1 MATKTINRANNI
13 VTIGRTAP
21 IPRGQASAAKSLPVV
36 LASDQAAIPVEE
48 QNKIQSEVALS
59 LLGIPRSEVA
69 LGIFADVNTYDVD
82 PSEWTFLPAEKT
94 DLDVA
99 SSPYELNGFGAGGAG
114 DLAKNFGYGLSHV
127 PEEAGALLEAAPN
140 KTAVLTSKRFFRYQP
155 GRVSAATFGVKTS
168 KTPGAPVVDNRNA
181 AIRKYGIYDKFD
193 GYYWETRDTGKGDQF
208 CVVRRTHALIKYRG
222 TTYGTET
229 THQKEDYGVVG
240 KSDGASFEL
249 SLNTVEGNKITIN
262 ATNGAGAP
270 QIGMSLSDITAA
282 DDNSNYLI
290 APNTIVTSL
299 VVGANTTD
307 VFISQDAAFDLLE
320 SELTAA
326 PRTLIA
332 HYAGDLAIV
341 RDGLLMTHAAMYDP
355 SLLKKETKHKIQDIP
370 TLLNGVLTITLNNV
384 DGLEK
389 DQIVRYNTTDLDNA
403 LFEADPAP
411 EAPAASHTSLLRI
424 TEVVGTTIKVVK
436 AIGTG
441 GDVDIVLESGVTIDP
456 EKQFIIT
463 PVPFIFPEYAD
474 EADADIMFPYRREH
488 DINLV
493 AYGDAADHVGA
504 IDTSVFGS
512 SDVNEFN
519 GFVADIDAVNNGEL
533 CISLARIGDTVT
545 RTTEFNANQQTRSW
559 RHWIRHN
566 VDPKYYGVYEYR
578 IPRSRFNFDFLDGS
592 TNKSYVY
599 SDVVRLPSGDG
610 ESTIQYPG
618 QGVAGK
624 KLDASAWDIDF
635 SKVIMNK
642 IEFSWYG
649 AVGALFLA
657 YVPVGND
664 EARWVRIHHIR
675 ASNQLKVASL
685 GNATLPITYTVYGGG
700 TEKTLGGT
708 SRPLGDRISYA
719 GGKSHS
725 EFVIKYGSSYYID
738 GGDRGTV
745 RLFNYAP
752 EDSTEMSSSSYADT
766 GSTETGI
773 LNTLTIENTLTA
785 NTIELSG
792 TTSVEIPDDI
802 LMGAKVVTSNPA
814 DVNLRVE
821 FIERDIANNTS
832 TLYLNTDFNDHGSL
846 AVADIKI
853 ISKSS
858 PVIYGLTSKTEIESS
873 QGYKVRNRVQ
883 VYPTKLSV
891 GMTSTGAQS
900 DNVKLELVKNAIY
913 QTDDIFIDGSNYP
926 ATGEELVIKSGP
938 AIPLAPAGLP
948 TRLSYTTAG
957 TEPFVNLDQT
967 FSTDFAIGDKVYGWF
982 RVLDVNNPGAQRS
995 LFGFVERVDPINS
1008 GSGLVEYE
1016 FRSLDTYTEEL
1027 TFDTTNRTFLYAKQ
1041 YNEDGSVATAPTN
1054 IPNSEIERL
1063 SSIEIVN
1070 TKGRPIAGT
1079 GTQIATFFLQNGSE
1093 YFDLSSYFDYNK
1105 DYISFPLTD
1114 LPDNLYLSIR
1124 SSDVSAAAQVNASI
1138 TWEEQ

>member
-1 MATKTINRANNI
+1 
-13 VTIGRTAP
+13 
-21 IPRGQASAAKSLPVV
+21 
-36 LASDQAAIPVEE
+36 
-48 QNKIQSEVALS
+48 
-59 LLGIPRSEVA
+59 
-69 LGIFADVNTYDVD
+69 
-82 PSEWTFLPAEKT
+82 
-94 DLDVA
+94 
-99 SSPYELNGFGAGGAG
+99 
-114 DLAKNFGYGLSHV
+114 
-127 PEEAGALLEAAPN
+127 
-140 KTAVLTSKRFFRYQP
+140 
-155 GRVSAATFGVKTS
+155 
-168 KTPGAPVVDNRNA
+168 
-181 AIRKYGIYDKFD
+181 
-193 GYYWETRDTGKGDQF
+193 
-208 CVVRRTHALIKYRG
+208 
-222 TTYGTET
+222 
-229 THQKEDYGVVG
+229 
-240 KSDGASFEL
+240 
-249 SLNTVEGNKITIN
+249 
-262 ATNGAGAP
+262 
-270 QIGMSLSDITAA
+270 
-282 DDNSNYLI
+282 
-290 APNTIVTSL
+290 
-299 VVGANTTD
+299 
-307 VFISQDAAFDLLE
+307 
-320 SELTAA
+320 
-326 PRTLIA
+326 
-332 HYAGDLAIV
+332 
-341 RDGLLMTHAAMYDP
+341 
-355 SLLKKETKHKIQDIP
+355 
-370 TLLNGVLTITLNNV
+370 
-384 DGLEK
+384 
-389 DQIVRYNTTDLDNA
+389 
-403 LFEADPAP
+403 
-411 EAPAASHTSLLRI
+411 
-424 TEVVGTTIKVVK
+424 
-436 AIGTG
+436 
-441 GDVDIVLESGVTIDP
+441 
-456 EKQFIIT
+456 
-463 PVPFIFPEYAD
+463 
-474 EADADIMFPYRREH
+474 MFPYRRDH
-488 DINLV
+488 NINLTTYN
-493 AYGDAADHVGA
+493 AKGDWVGA

-512 SDVNEFN
+512 SDAAVFE

-533 CISLARIGDTVT
+533 CISLARIGDTGT
-545 RTTEFNANQQTRSW
+545 RTPEFIANQQTRSW

-752 EDSTEMSSSSYADT
+752 EDSTILSSSSYAD
-766 GSTETGI
+766 GASTETGI
-773 LNTLTIENTLTA
+773 LKTLTIDDTLTA
-785 NTIELSG
+785 NTIVLSG
-792 TTSVEIPDDI
+792 TSVEIPDDI

-814 DVNLRVE
+814 DINLRVE
-821 FIERDIANNTS
+821 FIERNVAGNKS
-832 TLYLNTDFNDHGSL
+832 TLYLNTDFNDFGDL
-846 AVADIKI
+846 DVDDIKI

-891 GMTSTGAQS
+891 GMSSTGAQS

-913 QTDDIFIDGSNYP
+913 QTDDIFINGTTYP
-926 ATGEELVIKSGP
+926 VDGEELVIKSGP
-938 AIPLAPAGLP
+938 PIPLAPAGLP
-948 TRLSYTTAG
+948 TRLSYANTG
-957 TEPFVNLDQT
+957 DFVNLDQT

-982 RVLDVNNPGAQRS
+982 RVLIVDNPGAQRS

-1008 GSGLVEYE
+1008 GANLVEYE

-1027 TFDTTNRTFLYAKQ
+1027 TFDPNNRTFLYAKQ
-1041 YNEDGSVATAPTN
+1041 YNEDGSVATAPMD

-1070 TKGRPIAGT
+1070 TKGRPIAGS

-1124 SSDVSAAAQVNASI
+1124 SSDVSAAAKVNASI